1 MYMNLLTPFIKGR
14 DWFMDYHNICVNPRY
29 VYLDKHTGKAY
40 FIYVPEKNSQ
50 NTDEEILKFFKK
62 VFTSATITDDKDF
75 QVRLFRYFTNG
86 SITLM
91 GLYQIF
97 QEENELVPQSV
108 KRVEKEVP
116 VHSELNIKQTPILN
130 YEDSSSKQEKI
141 QVEEE
146 KSGGKSFFDSLIN
159 KKDKDT
165 KKKNESDDFMFG
177 GGDDFLKD
185 FDQISED
192 IFGGTDKKKGKD
204 KGKDK
209 TKDLENGKK
218 GFFGIKK
225 NVVPAKGEQKD
236 SWKPQAEKKDS
247 WKSQTEKKKVYED
260 SDNSGWL
267 DNSMFPSDETEISGG
282 SSSYVSVYL
291 ELIESPIAG
300 VMRRINLDF
309 QGDYVIIGRNSSD
322 QVKPDIAFPSEF
334 KRMGRQHARIE
345 RRGGKYYI
353 IDLGSANH
361 TFLNGRVLAP
371 NQPYQLE
378 DGMELGFT
386 DKTVSYRVR
395 L

>member
-1 MYMNLLTPFIKGR
+1 M
-14 DWFMDYHNICVNPRY
+14 
-29 VYLDKHTGKAY
+29 
-40 FIYVPEKNSQ
+40 
-50 NTDEEILKFFKK
+50 
-62 VFTSATITDDKDF
+62 
-75 QVRLFRYFTNG
+75 
-86 SITLM
+86 
-91 GLYQIF
+91 
-97 QEENELVPQSV
+97 
-108 KRVEKEVP
+108 
-116 VHSELNIKQTPILN
+116 
-130 YEDSSSKQEKI
+130 
-141 QVEEE
+141 
-146 KSGGKSFFDSLIN
+146 
-159 KKDKDT
+159 
-165 KKKNESDDFMFG
+165 
-177 GGDDFLKD
+177 
-185 FDQISED
+185 
-192 IFGGTDKKKGKD
+192 
-204 KGKDK
+204 
-209 TKDLENGKK
+209 ENGKK